1 MGTLSKVCNFG
12 LLISDGFLR
21 GVFGGNNKIPLNVQ
35 LDGIE
40 SKLLDFFLGNEFI
53 ISIKFVLHRNF
64 ARLRSYKV
72 TVS

>member
-1 MGTLSKVCNFG
+1 M
-12 LLISDGFLR
+12 R
-21 GVFGGNNKIPLNVQ
+21 EVFGVNNKIPLNVQ
-35 LDGIE
+35 LDGKE

-72 TVS
+72 TMC